1 MHDKCEALKGKNHEP
16 TASVLYVDKPIHCAA
31 RDTRASD
38 MDLPLFS
45 HAGRPRPRL
54 QLQGIEGLS

>member
-1 MHDKCEALKGKNHEP
+1 MMTSTQALKEERHEP

-31 RDTRASD
+31 RDTRGSD
-38 MDLPLFS
+38 LDLPLFS

-54 QLQGIEGLS
+54 QRKGIEGLS